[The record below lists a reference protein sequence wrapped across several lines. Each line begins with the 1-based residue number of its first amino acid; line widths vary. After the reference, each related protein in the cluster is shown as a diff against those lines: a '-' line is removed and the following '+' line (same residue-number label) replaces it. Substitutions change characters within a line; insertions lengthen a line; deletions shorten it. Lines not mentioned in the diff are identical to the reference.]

1 MKTKQIWANLPI
13 SDLDRT
19 TKFYE
24 ELGFT
29 SNNSV
34 KSDELISFSLGENNF
49 IINFF
54 LKDILE
60 SNTKMKFS
68 DLKTGNEI
76 IFSLSAGSKEEV
88 DEWVK
93 TVEKA
98 GGTISTIPY
107 AIEEG
112 YTFGFSDP
120 DGHTFNVL
128 YWPGM

>member
-13 SDLDRT
+13 TDLERT
-19 TKFYE
+19 KKFYE

-29 SNNSV
+29 LNNSV
-34 KSDELISFSLGENNF
+34 KPHELISFSFGENNF

-60 SNTKMKFS
+60 TNTKMKFS
-68 DLKTGNEI
+68 GVKEENEI
-76 IFSLSAGSKEEV
+76 IFSLSAKSKEEV
-88 DEWVK
+88 DEWVQV
-93 TVEKA
+93 VENA
-98 GGTISTIPY
+98 GGIISTTPY
-107 AIEEG
+107 TTGEG

-120 DGHTFNVL
+120 DGHKFNVL

>member
-1 MKTKQIWANLPI
+1 METKQIWANLPVA
-13 SDLDRT
+13 DLERT

-29 SNNSV
+29 SNNSM
-34 KSDELISFSLGENNF
+34 KSDELTSFSFGKNNF

-60 SNTKMKFS
+60 KNTKMSFS

-76 IFSLSAGSKEEV
+76 IFSLSAGSKDEV
-88 DEWVK
+88 DGWVK

-98 GGTISTIPY
+98 GGSIFAAPY
-107 AIEEG
+107 EIKEG

-120 DGHTFNVL
+120 DGHKFNVL